1 MNKIA
6 SKWMIG
12 ALALAVIV
20 ITVSFMLIQ
29 GLAVDK
35 NNDKHDMNA
44 GYQQEIELPELSPEE
59 QAEVEQRY
67 NEMKSQGLIKET
79 VNPDGTKSASFGGQ

>member
-35 NNDKHDMNA
+35 NIDKHDMNA
-44 GYQQEIELPELSPEE
+44 GYKQEIELPELSPEE
-59 QAEVEQRY
+59 QAEVEQRI
-67 NEMKSQGLIKET
+67 NELKEQGLIKET